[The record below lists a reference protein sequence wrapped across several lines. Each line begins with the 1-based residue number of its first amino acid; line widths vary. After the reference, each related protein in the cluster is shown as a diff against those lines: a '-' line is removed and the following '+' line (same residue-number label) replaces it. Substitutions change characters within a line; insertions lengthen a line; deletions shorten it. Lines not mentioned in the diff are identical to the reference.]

1 MIYRQLTSYIN
12 QSSQG
17 TDHEIEIRQST
28 QNYDADVENNIDPT
42 QVVAAKNS
50 QGLYEEIDSISSPFV
65 VEVDYA
71 ELVSQTLRQIEDQ
84 NTLKPTVK
92 KACAFPNDF
101 FKDPNAE
108 DIENFNKWFDR
119 GYIPKN
125 KLVYLIALFIF
136 VSHYNLLTHHL
147 PLFDCVD
154 IKSSKMMSK

>member
-1 MIYRQLTSYIN
+1 MTSYIN

-42 QVVAAKNS
+42 QEVAAKNS
-50 QGLYEEIDSISSPFV
+50 QGLYEELDSISSPFV

-84 NTLKPTVK
+84 KTLKPTVK
-92 KACAFPNDF
+92 KACAFSNDF
-101 FKDPNAE
+101 FRDPNAE

-119 GYIPKN
+119 
-125 KLVYLIALFIF
+125 
-136 VSHYNLLTHHL
+136 
-147 PLFDCVD
+147 
-154 IKSSKMMSK
+154 